1 MAILPATPLRA
12 VFFDIDGTLF
22 STDEFAAKARAAS
35 IDAMIQAG
43 LKLDREVVKSELD
56 EVIREFSSNHDAHFD
71 KLLLRL
77 PRRVYKGV
85 NPVMIVAAGV
95 VAYHETKTRELE
107 PYEDAFEALR
117 RLAETALVRGIITEG
132 LAIKQAEKLVR
143 LRLAPYFTPAAIFIS
158 HQLGISKPNVKLY
171 QRACSDLNLKAS
183 ECMYIGDNPIND
195 IDPANKV
202 GMVTVRLLRASR
214 FRDTQGETRARYVV
228 QNYWDLLEILRE
240 EFGISVPETL

>member
-1 MAILPATPLRA
+1 MTPLRA
-12 VFFDIDGTLF
+12 IFFDIDGTLF

-35 IDAMIQAG
+35 VEAMIRAG
-43 LKLDREVVKSELD
+43 LRLEREVVQSELE

-85 NPVMIVAAGV
+85 NPAMIVAAGV

-107 PYEDAFEALR
+107 PYEDAYEGLR
-117 RLAETALVRGIITEG
+117 RLAETPVVRGIITEG

-143 LRLAPYFTPAAIFIS
+143 LRLAPFFTPAAIFIS
-158 HQLGISKPNVKLY
+158 HQLGISKPNLKLY
-171 QRACSDLNLKAS
+171 QRACSDLNLKAA
-183 ECMYIGDNPIND
+183 ECMYVGDNPVND

-202 GMVTVRLLRASR
+202 GMVTVQILRGSR
-214 FRDTQGETRARYVV
+214 FRDLPGETPARYVI

-240 EFGISVPETL
+240 EFHLAIPETL